1 MESGTIAD
9 DQITGSSFWD
19 EYHSPYLGRLHL
31 DTIYAWP
38 NHAGGWAAGTNDVN
52 QWLQI
57 DLGIEYNIT
66 RVATQGR
73 QDFPHWVTKYNLQYS
88 DDGVTFYTCVDE
100 QGLTEVIII
109 GCKLALSPQKRY
121 VNRFF
126 FTLLHRRQLVDCN
139 NERSLI
145 NSFFLSTS
153 ICSFL
158 HCYLCPPRLIE
169 NHLFNVVM
177 GC

>member
-1 MESGTIAD
+1 MESGTIPD
-9 DQITGSSFWD
+9 DQITASSSWD

-31 DTIYAWP
+31 DSIYAWP

-73 QDFPHWVTKYNLQYS
+73 QEIPHWVAKYNLQYS

-100 QGLTEVIII
+100 QGQAEVTII
-109 GCKLALSPQKRY
+109 GWAHKNAMLWDAEAWGRGLKFVQVLFLPLLITAILASLSLFYCLKASFSNFFPTRI
-121 VNRFF
+121 NRFNE
-126 FTLLHRRQLVDCN
+126 TLNTL
-139 NERSLI
+139 
-145 NSFFLSTS
+145 
-153 ICSFL
+153 
-158 HCYLCPPRLIE
+158 
-169 NHLFNVVM
+169 
-177 GC
+177 